1 MSEANTDSF
10 TINTTEGTVLTEGGI
25 NSLNPKMNPENPP
38 WTFRGRCVRV
48 VDGDTYDILCDC
60 GFSIYHKIRVR
71 LRGVDTPEVYGKN
84 ASEEGR
90 VASKVVY
97 DTIFDKEVL
106 IYTYK
111 NAPSTFNRWE
121 ADVFFKD
128 EGGNIINLAKFLALN
143 GYATLWEPK

>member
-1 MSEANTDSF
+1 MTDVLVLSSGTEAS
-10 TINTTEGTVLTEGGI
+10 INV
-25 NSLNPKMNPENPP
+25 LNPQIEQENPP
-38 WTFRGRCVRV
+38 WYFRGRCVRV

-71 LRGVDTPEVYGKN
+71 LRGVDTPEVYGAK
-84 ASEEGR
+84 ACEEGR
-90 VASKVVY
+90 IASKVVS
-97 DTIFDKEVL
+97 DTILDKEVA

-128 EGGNIINLAKFLALN
+128 ENGTVINLAKFLVLN
-143 GYATLWEPK
+143 GYATLVEGYSIREEKANV